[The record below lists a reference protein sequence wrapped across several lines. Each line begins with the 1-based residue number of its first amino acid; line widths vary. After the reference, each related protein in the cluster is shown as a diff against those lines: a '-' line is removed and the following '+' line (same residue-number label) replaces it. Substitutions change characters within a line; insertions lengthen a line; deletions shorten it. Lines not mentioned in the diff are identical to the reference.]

1 VKNSPPTLTSA
12 LLTIGTIGTLIFS
25 TLSSLVYSQYGLFWA
40 LNTATI
46 SYVFLLVALIFA
58 SVNSKAEAL
67 EQQPAH

>member
-1 VKNSPPTLTSA
+1 
-12 LLTIGTIGTLIFS
+12 
-25 TLSSLVYSQYGLFWA
+25 VYSQYGLFWA

-67 EQQPAH
+67 EQQPAQ